1 MNEPPKREDVEALAG
16 EMRDLKEVLR
26 EVSGKLGRIEK
37 RLRAFFPD
45 SFPENKARREPSSNL
60 RENAPTITP
69 QQALDLYTELV
80 TLARSGQ
87 EQEVASRAG
96 KLDIADLA
104 LLVRELGAPLGKKPT
119 RSGLT
124 KSLMSRLK
132 ESVLL
137 SRHTNRPSPNS
148 SPAQNDKVSDGA
160 EPDQAD
166 PRTKGGE
173 SEEDL

>member
-45 SFPENKARREPSSNL
+45 SFPQNKTRKEPSSNL
-60 RENAPTITP
+60 RESAPTITA
-69 QQALDLYTELV
+69 QQALDIYTELV

-87 EQEVASRAG
+87 EQEIASRAA

-104 LLVRELGAPLGKKPT
+104 LLVRELGAPLGKKPSRT
-119 RSGLT
+119 GLT

-137 SRHTNRPSPNS
+137 SRHTNRPSANP
-148 SPAQNDKVSDGA
+148 SPAQYEKASDGA
-160 EPDQAD
+160 EPNRAD
-166 PRTKGGE
+166 SRTKDGE